1 MARVVAP
8 EPVETKGHLPD
19 RASDIDL
26 DAKHVAESTQLE
38 FHRDNAGHR
47 SAEAGGGAVVQASH
61 VDLVLADKRAIPAAN
76 RPSPLLLSL
85 DGLVAEEAVSGFVIA
100 LH

>member
-1 MARVVAP
+1 
-8 EPVETKGHLPD
+8 
-19 RASDIDL
+19 
-26 DAKHVAESTQLE
+26 
-38 FHRDNAGHR
+38 
-47 SAEAGGGAVVQASH
+47 VVQASH